1 MADAPHGPIVL
12 PICTVQHDFQSV
24 TQDVLDGIVPDDKF
38 WVSCYKFEEPSVH
51 GKTVVTLDDT
61 NRDLLLF
68 RGRDGVEF
76 NGNGKV
82 SSPGVR

>member
-1 MADAPHGPIVL
+1 MSDSAPGPIIL
-12 PICTVQHDFQSV
+12 PICTVQHDFRSV

-38 WVSCYKFEEPSVH
+38 WVSCYKSEEPSVH
-51 GKTVVTLDDT
+51 GGATVTLDDS

-68 RGRDGVEF
+68 KGRDGIEF

-82 SSPGVR
+82 RLSGVP